1 MTPAQLHDA
10 LANGL
15 TAQDIE
21 DQEAEDEAFERLQ
34 PVQIR
39 PHMLLC
45 GGRYIDFTVARACLT
60 CRRLREDASGEVVQ
74 LPDLV
79 GDICPVRVQA

>member
-1 MTPAQLHDA
+1 MTPAQYRDA

-21 DQEAEDEAFERLQ
+21 DQEAEDEAFERVQ

-45 GGRYIDFTVARACLT
+45 GGRYIDFTVVRACLT
-60 CRRLREDASGEVVQ
+60 CRRLSEDVSGEIVR
-74 LPDLV
+74 LPYLV
-79 GDICPVRVQA
+79 GDICPVRIQA